1 MEKKEQTIN
10 PEVFEVSGIQKVG
23 KEYYFYR
30 LRIENGEIKQI
41 VEKRGPDVLAAVI
54 ERIKLDNV
62 NTILSMSGYSG

>member
-1 MEKKEQTIN
+1 MKTETIN

-41 VEKRGPDVLAAVI
+41 VEKHGPDNLATAI
-54 ERIKLDNV
+54 ERVKLNNV
-62 NTILSMSGYSG
+62 NTILNVGGY

>member
-1 MEKKEQTIN
+1 MKTETIN

-41 VEKRGPDVLAAVI
+41 VEKRGPDVLATAI
-54 ERIKLDNV
+54 ERVKLNNV
-62 NTILSMSGYSG
+62 NTILNVGGY